1 MTSNPNDNLDQLR
14 QTLLERYEEEMPYY
28 RETEGFDSQVEC
40 CQQVL
45 PIFRQIG
52 DRDGEIDTLCNLGFA
67 YLSLY
72 QYQEAIESYQ
82 SVLPILRQMNNQEE
96 EANVLGN
103 LGDTYRS
110 LGEYQQAIEFYQQA
124 LPIFRQIG
132 SCSEELKALKNQ
144 AFRKE
149 ALTLVHL
156 GSIHLTLNQFEQ
168 AIEYYQQA
176 LPIFQQVRNFEIE
189 PTALVGIAS
198 TCENLSQFEQAIE
211 YYQKALNCYQLYGSS
226 LEKANTLNSLGNVY
240 NCLSQYSQA
249 IKSYQQ
255 ALHLYRQINSPQL
268 TECIV
273 LSKLGRIMVQQD
285 QIEDALQHF
294 SESVAMWK
302 SFQTDQGDLAHTA
315 HLSPVDEIVNDDY
328 QLHVSLFQQLGLF
341 TPRTMLMDEIAD
353 DYSLYANLLEQRGES
368 VKAQQ
373 VLNLLNLP

>member
-28 RETEGFDSQVEC
+28 RETEDFDSQVEC

-45 PIFRQIG
+45 PVFRQIG

-82 SVLPILRQMNNQEE
+82 SVLPILRQMNNQQE

-103 LGDTYRS
+103 LGDAYLS
-110 LGEYQQAIEFYQQA
+110 LSEYQQAIDCYQQA

-132 SCSEELKALKNQ
+132 SCSEESRALKNQ

-168 AIEYYQQA
+168 AIEYY
-176 LPIFQQVRNFEIE
+176 R
-189 PTALVGIAS
+189 
-198 TCENLSQFEQAIE
+198 
-211 YYQKALNCYQLYGSS
+211 KALNCYQVYGSS
-226 LEKANTLNSLGNVY
+226 LEKANTLNSLGHVY

-249 IKSYQQ
+249 IESYQQ
-255 ALHLYRQINSPQL
+255 ALHLYRQISGPQL

-273 LSKLGRIMVQQD
+273 LSKLGRVMVQQD

-294 SESVAMWK
+294 SESVAMWE

-315 HLSPVDEIVNDDY
+315 HLSPVKVIDEIFKV
-328 QLHVSLFQQLGLF
+328 
-341 TPRTMLMDEIAD
+341 
-353 DYSLYANLLEQRGES
+353 
-368 VKAQQ
+368 
-373 VLNLLNLP
+373 